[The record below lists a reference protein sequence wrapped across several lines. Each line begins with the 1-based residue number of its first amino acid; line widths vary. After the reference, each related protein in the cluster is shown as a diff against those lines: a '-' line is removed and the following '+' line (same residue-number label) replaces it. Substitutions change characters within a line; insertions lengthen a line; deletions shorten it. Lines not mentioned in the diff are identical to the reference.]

1 MFGFIQKY
9 FGNPD
14 ELFCYDSVKTVRFRD
29 RWLGLL
35 YWSLF
40 ACIFSYIV
48 IYQILIGQS
57 YLLKE
62 AITGTLSA
70 LVVTTP
76 DTQRVNLQNLSYCHG
91 GSSCQLCDEHDVRYP
106 NLDTM
111 QLLVTTHV
119 TEKQQSRICPRNAT
133 ECPYESPF
141 NDTESP
147 QKYFVGGIETY
158 ALQLEHSAEAA
169 IFYSE
174 TRDSKF
180 AASNHEMAG
189 TLYKTSSNGKSVAIK
204 EFPKTHT
211 SQPDVITFEE
221 IMEAAGLSSLNEKL
235 TESSERSIR
244 ESGVVIYFRVQYFN
258 TQKFFAPSSRFIYN
272 YHLTAQDAGVTIY
285 EPVYERYGEHRTLV
299 IRNGIKLVFIQQGNV
314 GKFDFPT
321 LLLSLV
327 SGLAL
332 LTVSQTTVDLVALYI
347 MPLRSIYH
355 KLKYEL
361 SVNFGEVRENKE
373 LRDLLLNY
381 SEDFEVQRLLS
392 DLQEDKR
399 VNSTEAER
407 VERHQEI
414 ASTLQELLKAR
425 TSNGASRADN
435 TLARTSGRHRSSTSP
450 EITSLGNGWHRLAG
464 NA

>member
-1 MFGFIQKY
+1 M
-9 FGNPD
+9 
-14 ELFCYDSVKTVRFRD
+14 
-29 RWLGLL
+29 
-35 YWSLF
+35 
-40 ACIFSYIV
+40 
-48 IYQILIGQS
+48 GQS
-57 YLLKE
+57 YLLEE

-76 DTQRVNLQNLSYCHG
+76 DTQRVNLEKLPYCNG

-119 TEKQQSRICPRNAT
+119 TEKQQSRICARNAT
-133 ECPYESPF
+133 MCPYESPF
-141 NDTESP
+141 NDTEPP
-147 QKYFVGGIETY
+147 QEYFVGGIETY

-180 AASNHEMAG
+180 AASNHEMEG
-189 TLYKTSSNGKSVAIK
+189 TLYKRLSNGKSVAIK
-204 EFPKTHT
+204 EFPKTRA
-211 SQPDVITFEE
+211 SQPDVISFEE
-221 IMEAAGLSSLNEKL
+221 ILEAAGVSSLEESL
-235 TESSERSIR
+235 TESSQRPVR

-285 EPVYERYGEHRTLV
+285 EPVYERYGDHRTLV

-332 LTVSQTTVDLVALYI
+332 LAISQTAVDVVALYI
-347 MPLRSIYH
+347 LPLKSIYR
-355 KLKYEL
+355 KQKYEL

-373 LRDLLLNY
+373 LRELLLNY
-381 SEDFEVQRLLS
+381 SEDFEVRRLLS
-392 DLQEDKR
+392 DLQEEKTVD
-399 VNSTEAER
+399 STEAER

-414 ASTLQELLKAR
+414 VSTLRELLNTR
-425 TSNGASRADN
+425 TNNGASRTGNAA
-435 TLARTSGRHRSSTSP
+435 ARTSGRHRSGTSP
-450 EITSLGNGWHRLAG
+450 EVTNLGSGWQRLSG